1 MDPSMLN
8 QIPARYKPIY
18 QQHWNTIRPS
28 EKRGLL
34 KDVYHFPLLSTS
46 NEEIITRLQ
55 EVLTEYS
62 NNVKVN
68 IAFGFILYDRVTSF
82 LNFFHPSNNTMLFD
96 VPRLLVNPNDFQ
108 NLVNDIEHQDAVEYA
123 RSLRP
128 STKWTVERIIC
139 VRFDV
144 FRLKV

>member
-1 MDPSMLN
+1 MDSSVLN
-8 QIPARYKPIY
+8 QIPDRYKMIY
-18 QQHWNTIRPS
+18 HQHWNTIKTS

-82 LNFFHPSNNTMLFD
+82 LKFFHPSNNTMLFD
-96 VPRLLVNPNDFQ
+96 VPRLLVNSNDLQ

>member
-1 MDPSMLN
+1 MDPAVLN
-8 QIPARYKPIY
+8 QIPNRYKQIY
-18 QQHWNTIRPS
+18 QQHWNTIKTS